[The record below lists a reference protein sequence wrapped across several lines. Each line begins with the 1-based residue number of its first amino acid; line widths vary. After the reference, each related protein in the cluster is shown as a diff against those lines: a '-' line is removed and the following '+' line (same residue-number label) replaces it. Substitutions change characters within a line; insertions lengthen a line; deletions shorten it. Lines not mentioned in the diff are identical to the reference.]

1 MILIKDKKRK
11 TETAIPVNKIEL
23 VTTNGKQVMIH
34 LTSGAE
40 YQAFYGDVYSAETIY
55 NRIVHAVSNGSI
67 PEDIMAGL

>member
-11 TETAIPVNKIEL
+11 TETAIPINKIEL

-55 NRIVHAVSNGSI
+55 NRIVRAVANGSI
-67 PEDIMAGL
+67 PEDIMSGL